1 MLKNG
6 LPARGFYA
14 LGFLVCAAL
23 LAYAYYLQFEKH
35 LEPCPLCIFQRLFY
49 AGTGIVFLLAVLHNP
64 GRLGK
69 VVYGIFSTLLA
80 SGGAAVAARQVW
92 LQHLPADQV
101 PECGPGLDYMLDAF
115 PLNQTLRMVLRGSGE
130 CAKVDWRFLGFS
142 IAEWSLLIFV
152 LLAIYSLFLMR
163 KKNA

>member
-1 MLKNG
+1 MLSKG
-6 LPARGFYA
+6 LRARGGYA
-14 LGFLVCAAL
+14 LGFLVCTGL
-23 LAYAYYLQFEKH
+23 LGYAYHLQFALH

-49 AGTGIVFLLAVLHNP
+49 FGAGIAFLVAMLHNP
-64 GRLGK
+64 KRIGK
-69 VVYGIFSTLLA
+69 IVYGLLCA
-80 SGGAAVAARQVW
+80 VLCAGGAAVAGRQVW

-115 PLNQTLRMVLRGSGE
+115 PLNQTLRMVLKGSGE

-152 LLAIYSLFLMR
+152 LLMLYSLFLMR
-163 KKNA
+163 KR